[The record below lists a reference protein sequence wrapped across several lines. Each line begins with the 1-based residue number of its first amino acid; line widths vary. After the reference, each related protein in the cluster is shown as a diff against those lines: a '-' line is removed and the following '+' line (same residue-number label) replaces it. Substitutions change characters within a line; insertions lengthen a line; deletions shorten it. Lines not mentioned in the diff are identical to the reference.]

1 MINLLGKLLTAYAFA
16 TLNGAGLIVIFF
28 AGSCWY
34 VQGNYGWI
42 ALGVYLLIWWSIVE
56 LLIRLLA
63 AWLNKH
69 DAFMRNDLPL
79 PLPVVRERKDT
90 VSKQRHGY

>member
-1 MINLLGKLLTAYAFA
+1 MINLFGKLLTAYAFA

-42 ALGVYLLIWWSIVE
+42 ALGVYLLIWWGIVE
-56 LLIRLLA
+56 LLIRALA
-63 AWLNKH
+63 NWINKNSVLYGNK
-69 DAFMRNDLPL
+69 AIEPIIREKKAR
-79 PLPVVRERKDT
+79 VRAT
-90 VSKQRHGY
+90 RHGY